1 MDNDLEN
8 KGQKMTLF
16 AFNKQIISQLPD
28 YTDEQ
33 IDELAKA
40 IMIWR
45 KSKKDN
51 YYLMY
56 GRELNYFTLFAK
68 DTTAIGDFTNE
79 VIDCLKIGFDAIK
92 EYDVNDEAVEI
103 WVRSGEDVS
112 VLYLFCYDSGVVYYE

>member
-1 MDNDLEN
+1 
-8 KGQKMTLF
+8 
-16 AFNKQIISQLPD
+16 
-28 YTDEQ
+28 
-33 IDELAKA
+33 
-40 IMIWR
+40 
-45 KSKKDN
+45 
-51 YYLMY
+51 MY

-92 EYDVNDEAVEI
+92 EYITEKLDKLNKYFDINDEAVEI

>member
-8 KGQKMTLF
+8 KGQEMTLF

-40 IMIWR
+40 ITIWR

-68 DTTAIGDFTNE
+68 DTAAIGDFTNE